1 MQEKATSQNT
11 STFTMI
17 NKVEHVRQQQAY
29 SAQSQIFNQH
39 LHSAGQDELLATTNY
54 SIQNG
59 HY

>member
-17 NKVEHVRQQQAY
+17 NKVDHVRQQQAY

-39 LHSAGQDELLATTNY
+39 LHSASQDELLATTN
-54 SIQNG
+54 
-59 HY
+59 